1 MSVCAKMIGKA
12 FNPRFGGS
20 YQAHGLLSAFINE
33 LLDPRT
39 VDDNGR
45 THKGNRTMTPQETG
59 LLNEFLSQLTQVRGI
74 IKDPDA
80 DTLIAKATAQQPDAT
95 YLLVQRSLLLDQA
108 LDEAKLQ
115 IEKLEGEL
123 RGTRAQPAAAG
134 GGFLSGVSAWGR
146 KPAAAAAPAFAG
158 AMRQPAASMAAAPQ
172 AAPSAMGGGGGS
184 FLGRAAATAAGVVG
198 GAFLFQGISQLMGNR
213 GHTPEPTAQQSSPA
227 ASEGLL
233 TNSFAND
240 PEPAASVDNGDALE
254 RYDTAMDDSGGYDDS
269 SSEA

>member
-1 MSVCAKMIGKA
+1 
-12 FNPRFGGS
+12 
-20 YQAHGLLSAFINE
+20 
-33 LLDPRT
+33 
-39 VDDNGR
+39 
-45 THKGNRTMTPQETG
+45 MTPQETG

-80 DTLIAKATAQQPDAT
+80 DALIAKATAQQPDAT

-158 AMRQPAASMAAAPQ
+158 AMRQPAAPMAAAPQ

-213 GHTPEPTAQQSSPA
+213 GHTPEPTAQQSGPA

-233 TNSFAND
+233 TNSFTNE
-240 PEPAASVDNGDALE
+240 PEPAASADSGNAIE
-254 RYDTAMDDSGGYDDS
+254 QYDTAMDDSAGYDDS

>member
-1 MSVCAKMIGKA
+1 
-12 FNPRFGGS
+12 
-20 YQAHGLLSAFINE
+20 
-33 LLDPRT
+33 
-39 VDDNGR
+39 
-45 THKGNRTMTPQETG
+45 MTPQETG

-108 LDEAKLQ
+108 LDEAKQQ

-146 KPAAAAAPAFAG
+146 KPAAAPAFAG
-158 AMRQPAASMAAAPQ
+158 TTRQPAASMAAASQ

-240 PEPAASVDNGDALE
+240 SEPVASVDNGNSLE
-254 RYDTAMDDSGGYDDS
+254 QYDTAMDDSAGYDDS